1 MDFQDHFIKDQA
13 NLWEWQQTSRQ
24 GGYGSNKLVGTED
37 IFTNLAQETAEYRAA
52 VTNLTVANMN
62 LTIQVEKCAN
72 HLTTKEFV
80 MTSMQKKQPVAGGNE
95 KTKNQAVW
103 PDHQENQLKTAQ

>member
-1 MDFQDHFIKDQA
+1 M
-13 NLWEWQQTSRQ
+13 L
-24 GGYGSNKLVGTED
+24 
-37 IFTNLAQETAEYRAA
+37 AA

-103 PDHQENQLKTAQ
+103 PDHQENRLKTAQEEICQLVDCSILLGAWIRPL